1 MKTIGSILLGF
12 IAGLLGGFF
21 LEVVGGAVGHFLLGG
36 TNMLRLVALFPPLLA
51 IAGAIAGPYVVK
63 RANNG

>member
-21 LEVVGGAVGHFLLGG
+21 LETLLGATGHFVLGHSKWIG
-36 TNMLRLVALFPPLLA
+36 VVAVFPPVLA
-51 IAGAIAGPYVVK
+51 IAGAIAGPYVAR
-63 RANNG
+63 RASHN